1 MTTHGRQN
9 AWSVTAATDLSAASS
24 RFKAVNFAGTIAGS
38 TTRIAGVLVTSAKS
52 GERASVVYEGVQKVI
67 AGGAVSTLGYPLSV
81 NSDGFFVA
89 CASGGATVGRATA
102 TCASGDLVEAWVD
115 FMTIPAWPGV

>member
-9 AWSVTAATDLSAASS
+9 LWAITAATDLSVASA
-24 RFKAVNFAGTIAGS
+24 RFKAINFGGTIAGS

-52 GERASVVYEGVQKVI
+52 GERVSVVTEGVAKVI

-89 CASGGATVGRATA
+89 ASSGGATVGRAAA
-102 TCASGDLVEAWVD
+102 TCASGDLVEAFVD
-115 FMTIPAWPGV
+115 FHTIPAWPGV